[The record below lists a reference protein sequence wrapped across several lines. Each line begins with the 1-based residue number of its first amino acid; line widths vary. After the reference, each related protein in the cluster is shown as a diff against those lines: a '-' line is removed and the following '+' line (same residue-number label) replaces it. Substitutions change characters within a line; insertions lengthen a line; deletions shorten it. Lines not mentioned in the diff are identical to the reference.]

1 MSRWIGRLR
10 RWAGTSPLCAVL
22 VVWGAAAEVPEG
34 ADYGKGISLGQA
46 TTLTEVLGQP
56 ERFSRERVLLHGT
69 LSDVCQKKGCW
80 TILRDGDA
88 TVRVRFEDYGFFLPT
103 DAIGAEAF
111 VEGRVKVETLSAREA
126 RHYESESRHGNPDAV
141 DGPRREVGFVASGVR
156 LVRRPRDDRD

>member
-1 MSRWIGRLR
+1 MIALLPALLGADAKGPPATAR
-10 RWAGTSPLCAVL
+10 AF
-22 VVWGAAAEVPEG
+22 GAALTLDEPTPLSTILERPE
-34 ADYGKGISLGQA
+34 AFEKKPI
-46 TTLTEVLGQP
+46 
-56 ERFSRERVLLHGT
+56 LLHGRI
-69 LSDVCQKKGCW
+69 SDVCQKKGCW

-126 RHYESESRHGNPDAV
+126 RHYEAESRHGNPDAV